1 MAVPDYQ
8 TIMLPL
14 LRFFG
19 DGKEHP
25 YSEAVEALSSFFKLT
40 EEERQQMLPSGQ
52 QALFSNR
59 VGWARTY
66 LKHACLIEP
75 TRRGFNK
82 LTVRGQEVLKG
93 KPRSINVDLLNQYE
107 EFKAFRTRKRSRDS
121 EQVSGSED
129 IGNERTPEE
138 TLEAAYEKIRYDLA
152 SELLQRLKTCPPAFF
167 ERLVIDVLL
176 GMGYGGTRQ
185 DAGRA
190 IGRAGDG
197 GIDGIIKEDRLG
209 LDAIYIQAKR
219 WESTV
224 GRPEIQRF
232 VGALT
237 GQKARKG
244 VFITTSDFTEDAKDY
259 ASRIELKVVLI
270 NGETLAQFMIDH
282 NVGVSTTAT
291 YELKRIDSD
300 YFSEM

>member
-8 TIMLPL
+8 AIMLPL
-14 LRFFG
+14 LRFYG
-19 DGKEHP
+19 DGNEHAF
-25 YSEAVEALSSFFKLT
+25 SESVEALVSFYKLT

-75 TRRGFNK
+75 TRRGFNRI
-82 LTVRGQEVLKG
+82 TVRGQEVLAA
-93 KPRSINVDLLNQYE
+93 KPQSINVDFLSQFE
-107 EFKAFRTRKRSRDS
+107 EFKAFRSRKRSKEA
-121 EQVSGSED
+121 EQVSGSDD

-138 TLEAAYEKIRYDLA
+138 TLEVAYEKIRDDLA

-167 ERLVIDVLL
+167 ERLVVDVLL
-176 GMGYGGTRQ
+176 GMGYGGTRL

-219 WESTV
+219 WDSTV

-244 VFITTSDFTEDAKDY
+244 VFITTSDFTDDAKDY
-259 ASRIELKVVLI
+259 AARIELKVVLI

-300 YFSEM
+300 YFSEI